1 MKKQISLFCIV
12 ISLIV
17 GCQDDYEKFEDLGDS
32 KRKNKDYEGAIIEYT
47 NAIKS
52 NPKIAN
58 LYNKR
63 GLAKD
68 SKGEIQ
74 GAIDDYTIALDVA
87 DSFSQSYNYRAD
99 YYYNRGTSRCVIS
112 DFANAIKDLT
122 ESIRASSDDYDE
134 FKFYFRARCKEA
146 LTDYQGAIDD
156 YTKSIDEY
164 GKNPDSYFHRGEI
177 YYKLNQKDKAC
188 SDWSKAGELGEAKA
202 YDKIKEFCNKV
213 TLPPLE

>member
-17 GCQDDYEKFEDLGDS
+17 GCQDEYEKFEDLGDS

-52 NPKIAN
+52 NPAISD

-63 GLAKD
+63 GMAKD
-68 SKGEIQ
+68 SKMDFQ
-74 GAIDDYTIALDVA
+74 GAIDDYTNALDVA
-87 DSFSQSYNYRAD
+87 KSFRQERNRRDD
-99 YYYNRGTSRCVIS
+99 YYFNRGSARYLIS
-112 DFANAIKDLT
+112 DYANAVIDFT
-122 ESIRASSDDYDE
+122 ESLRAGSDDYYT
-134 FKFYFRARCKEA
+134 FFLRARCKEE

-164 GKNPDSYFHRGEI
+164 WKNPDSYLHRGMI

-188 SDWSKAGELGEAKA
+188 SDWSKAGELGAATA

-213 TLPPLE
+213 P